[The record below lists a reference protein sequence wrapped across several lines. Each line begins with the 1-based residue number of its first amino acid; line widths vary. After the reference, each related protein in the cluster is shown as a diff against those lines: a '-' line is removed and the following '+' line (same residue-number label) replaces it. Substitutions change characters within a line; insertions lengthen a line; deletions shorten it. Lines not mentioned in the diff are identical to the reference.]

1 MRAALLRAVDR
12 HGEAIFDYAL
22 WAVFAVLAFAMFMYA
37 GLSLYMAAT
46 P

>member
-1 MRAALLRAVDR
+1 MLLRAVDE
-12 HGEAIFDYAL
+12 HGERLFDYAL
-22 WAVFAVLAFAMFMYA
+22 WVVFAVLAFAMFMYA